1 MANSREA
8 WARAAAVV
16 AAGGVVA
23 FRTDT
28 LYGLGVDPFNRAAVA
43 ALRALKG
50 RADNKPVL
58 IVVSDADIAV
68 RFMSRRSQL
77 FDTLSAKLWPGA
89 LTLVV
94 AARPEVPAELTAH
107 TGTIGVRLPDDAR
120 VRELVRACG
129 GALTA
134 TSANRAG
141 QPPART
147 AAEAAAAF
155 PSGLALILDDGPV
168 QSEQPSTVVDVTG
181 AQPRLLREGVVP
193 WAAIERALTV

>member
-8 WARAAAVV
+8 RARAAAVV

-58 IVVSDADIAV
+58 IVVSDADVAG
-68 RFMSRRSQL
+68 RFMSRRSKL

-107 TGTIGVRLPDDAR
+107 TGTIGLRLPADAR
-120 VRELVRACG
+120 VREFVRACR

-147 AAEAAAAF
+147 AAEVAAAF

-181 AQPRLLREGVVP
+181 AQPRVLREGVVP
-193 WAAIERALTV
+193 WAEIERALTV